1 MLMSMV
7 HEQHIFQYRGE
18 DRHHI
23 QPQRPEPATTDVWA
37 EFQPPISSHP
47 HRSSSLQMWLLEGQD
62 VSTEMVVP
70 VAFGMKQMVC

>member
-23 QPQRPEPATTDVWA
+23 QPQRPN
-37 EFQPPISSHP
+37 QPLLMFGRNFSPQSHRTRTAP
-47 HRSSSLQMWLLEGQD
+47 HHCKCG
-62 VSTEMVVP
+62 
-70 VAFGMKQMVC
+70 F

>member
-23 QPQRPEPATTDVWA
+23 QPQRPN
-37 EFQPPISSHP
+37 QPLLMFGRNFSPQSH
-47 HRSSSLQMWLLEGQD
+47 RTRTSSLQMWLLEGQD

>member
-37 EFQPPISSHP
+37 EFQPQSHRTRTAP
-47 HRSSSLQMWLLEGQD
+47 HHCKCG
-62 VSTEMVVP
+62 
-70 VAFGMKQMVC
+70 F